1 CPWSWSSD
9 PVQRVSMQN
18 ERGGL
23 SVELRFADEREIAQ
37 WDSLVEQA
45 PGGGEV
51 WQSQD
56 YAAVKRYQR
65 YTPRYVLGED
75 FPATLV
81 LEKRIPLLGRFWY
94 VPAGPDVSLDAA
106 GTPMSAEQ
114 YVARGRR
121 LADFARAQG
130 VFLLKVEPRILR
142 SDEAFRVLEAAG
154 YESVGHVLPNE
165 STIVLDISGDEDAI
179 MAGFSS
185 STRTKIRK
193 ADKEGFDVRRVE
205 ADEANCRVMF
215 ELLSGTAEGAFELRP
230 YAYFREFWQ
239 TFQATGRGQLVLGYD
254 TVNGDGET
262 PVAGMFATAFGLTSG
277 YKDGASAKSRLPTG
291 AMYRMQLELI
301 RWGKEQGA
309 TRHDLIGTP
318 PSDRLDDPTH
328 RLHGVGQYKLRLSKD
343 VTDYVGALDLPL
355 RPGRVKLWNSLF
367 EKLARRYT
375 LATRKDVFY

>member
-1 CPWSWSSD
+1 
-9 PVQRVSMQN
+9 MA
-18 ERGGL
+18 
-23 SVELRFADEREIAQ
+23 ELRFANDDEIAD
-37 WDSLVEQA
+37 WDRLVEQA

-51 WQSQD
+51 WQSRE
-56 YAAVKRYQR
+56 YAEVKRYQR
-65 YTPRYVLGED
+65 YTPRYVVGEG

-94 VPAGPDVSLDAA
+94 VPAGPDVSLDAD

-142 SDEAFRVLEAAG
+142 GDDAFRVLAAAG
-154 YESVGHVLPNE
+154 YAPVGHVLPNE
-165 STIVLDISGDEDAI
+165 STIVLDISGDEEQI
-179 MAGFSS
+179 LRSFSS

-193 ADKEGFDVRRVE
+193 ADKEGFEVRRVE
-205 ADEANCRVMF
+205 ASEANCRLMF
-215 ELLSGTAEGAFELRP
+215 QLLTGTAEGAFELRP
-230 YAYFREFWQ
+230 YEYFREFWQ
-239 TFQATGRGQLVLGYD
+239 TFQAAGRGQLVLGYD
-254 TVNGDGET
+254 TGSGDRET
-262 PVAGMFATAFGLTSG
+262 PVAGMFATAFGKTSG

-318 PSDRLDDPTH
+318 PSDRLDDPAH

-355 RPGRVKLWNSLF
+355 RPGRVRLWNALF